1 MGLTLNYKLVD
12 LFESKNNSSQRQSP
26 RTNRFGG
33 SGDFRQQK
41 WKKTDR
47 KSERFWFC
55 QKNKFQDLSRQPVS
69 NKQALRKVKLK
80 YKFNGRI

>member
-1 MGLTLNYKLVD
+1 MSVFSNGTSN
-12 LFESKNNSSQRQSP
+12 E
-26 RTNRFGG
+26 
-33 SGDFRQQK
+33 QQK
-41 WKKTDR
+41 WKKNDR